1 MRRCAVSKRH
11 ADGSVPDA
19 RKLLDAYLNGP
30 EVTYRDREVTK
41 LFYGLGDGYSYSLE
55 EVARIFKTTPE
66 EIQRINGEMRLK
78 LINQEL
84 LWVAEKAK
92 KSK

>member
-1 MRRCAVSKRH
+1 
-11 ADGSVPDA
+11 
-19 RKLLDAYLNGP
+19 
-30 EVTYRDREVTK
+30 

-84 LWVAEKAK
+84 LWVAEKAQK
-92 KSK
+92 AK